1 MLSLSNLQIS
11 EKNGVLSLSAN
22 LFSSQSNQSYTL
34 RCEVERNGAMPTLD
48 HLRAEHLDRPSKTVQ
63 AALPSP

>member
-34 RCEVERNGAMPTLD
+34 RCEVERNGSMPALN
-48 HLRAEHLDRPSKTVQ
+48 HLTAEHLNRPSKTVQ